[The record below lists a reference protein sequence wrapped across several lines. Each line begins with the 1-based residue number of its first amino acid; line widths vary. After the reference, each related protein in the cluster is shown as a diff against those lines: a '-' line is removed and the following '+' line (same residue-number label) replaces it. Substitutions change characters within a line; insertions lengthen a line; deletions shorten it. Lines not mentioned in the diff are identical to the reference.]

1 MQESDRSEL
10 TLSDCWAALE
20 RAKGLAWLGLPR
32 FLGGRWGRIDPDE
45 YEHYNNPLNADLH
58 QIVPGKLFAFRA
70 PKHLKGLDYLDDG
83 CGCRHFSPSYYVDL
97 FRQMGIS
104 SVVSVD
110 PISYDASEFARQ
122 GLHHHELDYGDWAA
136 PSQEA
141 VAGFFRVVDA
151 ARGGVAVHSAGG
163 HGRNGTLIALYL
175 MRRHG
180 FRAQEAVA
188 WLRICRPGSVVAEQH
203 AFLCRLE
210 AAAAA
215 QGLPPGRSIL
225 KASSAS
231 PRDVP
236 VAVLVARRA
245 STSLPSPQTGR
256 VLLRRRPA
264 AGSRRRL
271 VDLL

>member
-1 MQESDRSEL
+1 MNM
-10 TLSDCWAALE
+10 
-20 RAKGLAWLGLPR
+20 
-32 FLGGRWGRIDPDE
+32 
-45 YEHYNNPLNADLH
+45 NNPLNADLH

-210 AAAAA
+210 AAA
-215 QGLPPGRSIL
+215 GTPGPSPPPTAR
-225 KASSAS
+225 AP

-236 VAVLVARRA
+236 VAVLVARRGPA
-245 STSLPSPQTGR
+245 APPSPQTGA
-256 VLLRRRPA
+256 RPA
-264 AGSRRRL
+264 GSVGPGAPQATAGGR
-271 VDLL
+271 V